1 MLCGRLVETRHLP
14 GPGRHVVSCRMSQ
27 LADGSSFLQFNVA
40 ITDSHAKKVQTQA
53 GDLMYKSKKTH
64 LGGAIDCQL
73 SDAQAKTAE
82 TLLIKRGVLSNA
94 VTFTTASG
102 ARLVTLTHPA
112 FDPGQH
118 DFEWMST
125 SYRWQTSAG
134 SKRWMGKRLRIILT
148 EMSTGQ
154 LIAEVTGDA
163 GYADKI
169 DTTITFFGRQD
180 DRMWTRILVATALI
194 AIKEERRNAKA
205 SPGFGP

>member
-1 MLCGRLVETRHLP
+1 MHW
-14 GPGRHVVSCRMSQ
+14 
-27 LADGSSFLQFNVA
+27 N
-40 ITDSHAKKVQTQA
+40 QA

-64 LGGAIDCQL
+64 LGGAIDGQL

-125 SYRWQTSAG
+125 SYRYNHVVKLVCSH
-134 SKRWMGKRLRIILT
+134 LR
-148 EMSTGQ
+148 
-154 LIAEVTGDA
+154 
-163 GYADKI
+163 
-169 DTTITFFGRQD
+169 
-180 DRMWTRILVATALI
+180 
-194 AIKEERRNAKA
+194 
-205 SPGFGP
+205 